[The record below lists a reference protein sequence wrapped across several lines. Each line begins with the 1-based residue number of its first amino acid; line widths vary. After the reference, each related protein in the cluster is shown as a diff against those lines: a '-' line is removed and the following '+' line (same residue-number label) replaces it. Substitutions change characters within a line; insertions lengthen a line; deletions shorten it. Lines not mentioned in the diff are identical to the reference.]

1 MYNSKRNGILTVQRA
16 QYNNWCNNRKLS
28 ASNVVTEIPS
38 ITRVSQESNNRR
50 SFPLPPELL
59 LEIFGYLNDCQPAL
73 HSASLVCKQWLYC
86 VAPILYC
93 HPQINDTYRWATFI
107 LTLTRDRMSFF
118 YGDLIRSID
127 LSSGKSIGKFSHF
140 CYYGNFSNKIY

>member
-1 MYNSKRNGILTVQRA
+1 MYNSKRNGIITTHRA

-28 ASNVVTEIPS
+28 ASNVVTSTPPIH
-38 ITRVSQESNNRR
+38 RDNNLR

-59 LEIFGYLNDCQPAL
+59 LEVFSYLNDCQPAL
-73 HSASLVCKQWLYC
+73 HSASIVCKQWMYCAAPLLYS
-86 VAPILYC
+86 

-118 YGDLIRSID
+118 YGDLIRSLD
-127 LSSGKSIGKFSHF
+127 LSSGKSIGKLHCCFF
-140 CYYGNFSNKIY
+140 ILLFLIVMFYT